1 MCGAEPCRRNRGG
14 WKWSGSQLV
23 GWKSRIL
30 RHQATFNS
38 WARRLV
44 YWIQNTKVTH
54 LNCGRV
60 QHSEGQ
66 VNVIGFTKR
75 FCCRVEKQRN
85 CKCWVVNCKTST
97 PTTRWNKNSN
107 KMIFFFLD
115 CLLWSNCRHFEK
127 WHMVTNVSLN
137 ISWPKKLLQIRPMS
151 ATNFFSFFLN
161 YTNNPWLKKKK
172 KKGAYLI
179 QRRGAGENPHWSFP
193 STHALKWRSEP
204 LVVKHRECFHAAVRW
219 TLQTVCRPKS

>member
-1 MCGAEPCRRNRGG
+1 MCGAEPCRRNRRG

-85 CKCWVVNCKTST
+85 CKCWVVNSKTST

-137 ISWPKKLLQIRPMS
+137 ISWPKNCYRFVQCQQQIS
-151 ATNFFSFFLN
+151 FLFF
-161 YTNNPWLKKKK
+161 
-172 KKGAYLI
+172 
-179 QRRGAGENPHWSFP
+179 
-193 STHALKWRSEP
+193 
-204 LVVKHRECFHAAVRW
+204 
-219 TLQTVCRPKS
+219 

>member
-60 QHSEGQ
+60 QHSEGR

-151 ATNFFSFFLN
+151 ATNFFSFF
-161 YTNNPWLKKKK
+161 
-172 KKGAYLI
+172 
-179 QRRGAGENPHWSFP
+179 
-193 STHALKWRSEP
+193 
-204 LVVKHRECFHAAVRW
+204 
-219 TLQTVCRPKS
+219 